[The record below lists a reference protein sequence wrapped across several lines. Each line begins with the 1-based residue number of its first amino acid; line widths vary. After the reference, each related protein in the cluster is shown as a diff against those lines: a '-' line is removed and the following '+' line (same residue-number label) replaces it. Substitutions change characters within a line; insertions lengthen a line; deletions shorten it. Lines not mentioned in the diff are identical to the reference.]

1 MVQLRILL
9 SVERPSQGA
18 GRLNRRLQVINL
30 PSQWP
35 SRNVLT
41 CTLRLFIPNLIPA
54 PLNSARALGR
64 KSPKISK
71 MDVSSESVTLPQ
83 ELREETLKHLHTSP
97 TALAS
102 CALAHRTL
110 TPTAQALLFQKIIL
124 TDAHRARS
132 LNILLHTSSHL
143 ARHVRCLIISEFYS
157 ADGWI
162 TSANVELA
170 TILNAL
176 SNITT
181 LALRSKR
188 IAYGDMGYFQHV
200 LRRRARVLYAL
211 ELMGVSDMPPE
222 LVTGHR
228 LASLRLINVVPA
240 RTHTS
245 VASESVS
252 RYWPAGAP
260 CEPTPPPRCAP
271 STLELVLFEPYTL
284 EKTIGSID
292 TSNLAR
298 LRFDRSI
305 CAADPYGLALIA
317 RCAHT
322 LEVLEIAMRGGGPI
336 PLPVL
341 PRLRTLALD
350 VPLAEYPLL
359 HWLHSAPNLRRLI
372 LCTRQD
378 EPAITRTSHGPT
390 LELGEDKVHE
400 EELKACPQ
408 LKRIDCVFEAD
419 EPQGPLMA
427 EREELI
433 GTLGPTVKV
442 MKVWAPD
449 LDFVK
454 GFLYPGM
461 AWPDIL
467 DREWD

>member
-1 MVQLRILL
+1 M
-9 SVERPSQGA
+9 PSE
-18 GRLNRRLQVINL
+18 
-30 PSQWP
+30 
-35 SRNVLT
+35 
-41 CTLRLFIPNLIPA
+41 PA
-54 PLNSARALGR
+54 
-64 KSPKISK
+64 
-71 MDVSSESVTLPQ
+71 TLPQ
-83 ELREETLKHLHTSP
+83 ELREEILQHLSTSP
-97 TALAS
+97 GVLAT

-110 TPTAQALLFQKIIL
+110 TPTAQALLFKKITL

-132 LNILLHTSSHL
+132 LNILLHTSPHL
-143 ARHVRCLIISEFYS
+143 AKHVRCLIISEFYS

-162 TSANVELA
+162 TSATLELA

-200 LRRRARVLYAL
+200 LRRRARVLRAL

-222 LVTGHR
+222 LITGHR

-240 RTHTS
+240 TNHTLI
-245 VASESVS
+245 ASNSES

-260 CEPTPPPRCAP
+260 RQPTPSPRCAP
-271 STLELVLFEPYTL
+271 STLELILFEPFTL
-284 EKTIGSID
+284 EKVLANID
-292 TSNLAR
+292 TCNITR
-298 LRFDRSI
+298 LLFDRSI
-305 CAADPYGLALIA
+305 CAADPHGPALIA
-317 RCAHT
+317 RCANT
-322 LEVLEIAMRGGGPI
+322 LEVLEIAMRGGSPI
-336 PLPVL
+336 PLSVL

-350 VPLAEYPLL
+350 VPLAGYPLPL
-359 HWLHSAPNLRRLI
+359 WLPAAPNLRRLI

-378 EPAITRTSHGPT
+378 EPALANTSGGPT
-390 LELGEDKVHE
+390 LEIGADKVLWDE
-400 EELKACPQ
+400 FKVCPQ
-408 LKRIDCVFEAD
+408 LERIDCVFEAY
-419 EPQGPLMA
+419 EPQGPMA

-442 MKVWAPD
+442 VKLWAPD
-449 LDFVK
+449 LDFMK

>member
-1 MVQLRILL
+1 M
-9 SVERPSQGA
+9 PSE
-18 GRLNRRLQVINL
+18 
-30 PSQWP
+30 
-35 SRNVLT
+35 
-41 CTLRLFIPNLIPA
+41 PA
-54 PLNSARALGR
+54 
-64 KSPKISK
+64 
-71 MDVSSESVTLPQ
+71 TLPQ
-83 ELREETLKHLHTSP
+83 ELREEILQHLSTYP
-97 TALAS
+97 VVLAT

-110 TPTAQALLFQKIIL
+110 TPTAQALLFKKITF
-124 TDAHRARS
+124 TDAHRARN
-132 LNILLHTSSHL
+132 LNILLHTSPHL
-143 ARHVRCLIISEFYS
+143 AKHVRCLIISEFYS

-162 TSANVELA
+162 TSATLELA

-200 LRRRARVLYAL
+200 LRRKARVLRAL
-211 ELMGVSDMPPE
+211 ELMSVTDMPPE
-222 LVTGHR
+222 LVTGQR

-240 RTHTS
+240 KTHTS
-245 VASESVS
+245 IASASDS

-260 CEPTPPPRCAP
+260 RQPTPSPRCAP
-271 STLELVLFEPYTL
+271 STLELILFEPSTL
-284 EKTIGSID
+284 EKVLANID
-292 TSNLAR
+292 TCNITR
-298 LRFDRSI
+298 LLFDRSI
-305 CAADPYGLALIA
+305 CAADPHGPALIA
-317 RCAHT
+317 RCANT

-336 PLPVL
+336 PLPLV

-359 HWLHSAPNLRRLI
+359 LWLPAAPNLRRLI

-378 EPAITRTSHGPT
+378 EPALTNTSGGPT
-390 LELGEDKVHE
+390 LEFGEDKVLWDK
-400 EELKACPQ
+400 LKVCPQ
-408 LKRIDCVFEAD
+408 LERIDCVFEAY
-419 EPQGPLMA
+419 ETQGPMA

-433 GTLGPTVKV
+433 GTLGSTVKV